1 VPCAACSVPAHTLT
15 SRRARSAAT
24 ARATARAWGLLR
36 SFYSVVGRGSALR
49 YAYGGSDGGPQR
61 LADSPYLMRCCAPTL
76 SRAKLSRKVSFETSS
91 KPGPDGLQT

>member
-1 VPCAACSVPAHTLT
+1 MPRAVTSVPAHTLT

-24 ARATARAWGLLR
+24 ARATARSWGLLR

-61 LADSPYLMRCCAPTL
+61 LADSPHLMRSDPQSRQEL
-76 SRAKLSRKVSFETSS
+76 SRMASFETSS
-91 KPGPDGLQT
+91 KPGPDGIQA

>member
-1 VPCAACSVPAHTLT
+1 VPCAACSDLSVPAHTLT

-61 LADSPYLMRCCAPTL
+61 LADSPHLMRSDPQ
-76 SRAKLSRKVSFETSS
+76 SRQVEPDGIIRNQFETRA
-91 KPGPDGLQT
+91 